1 MRRGFTLVE
10 LIVTL
15 ALLGLLSG
23 LAAATLGSLR
33 KAEPDTRAQALARAR
48 ERAIRTGT
56 RVRLDDAK
64 GESVLFLPDGRAV
77 GDGVEPFTGGPLDST
92 GGPPDAAP

>member
-10 LIVTL
+10 MIVSL

-23 LAAATLGSLR
+23 LAAATLGGQR
-33 KAEPDTRAQALARAR
+33 RTERETRAEALAGAR

-56 RVRLDDAK
+56 RVRLDHAG

-77 GDGVEPFTGGPLDST
+77 GVGVDPLTGGPLDASR
-92 GGPPDAAP
+92 

>member
-1 MRRGFTLVE
+1 VRRGFTLVE

-33 KAEPDTRAQALARAR
+33 MTKPDTRVQALARAR

-56 RVRLDDAK
+56 RVRLDEANGK
-64 GESVLFLPDGRAV
+64 SVLFLPDGRAV
-77 GDGVEPFTGGPLDST
+77 GHGVDPLTGGPH
-92 GGPPDAAP
+92 DASR

>member
-1 MRRGFTLVE
+1 VRRGTTLVE

-23 LAAATLGSLR
+23 LAAATLGGWR
-33 KAEPDTRAQALARAR
+33 KSEPDARARLLSRAR

-56 RVRLDDAK
+56 RIRLDEPD
-64 GESVLFLPDGRAV
+64 GRSVLFLPDGRAV
-77 GDGVEPFTGGPLDST
+77 GEGVDPLTGGS
-92 GGPPDAAP
+92 PDAAH

>member
-33 KAEPDTRAQALARAR
+33 MTESDTRVQALARAR

-56 RVRLDDAK
+56 RVRLDDPN

-77 GDGVEPFTGGPLDST
+77 GGGVDPFT
-92 GGPPDAAP
+92 GGPPDAAGGPADAAP

>member
-1 MRRGFTLVE
+1 VRRGFTLVE

-15 ALLGLLSG
+15 AVLGLLSG
-23 LAAATLGSLR
+23 LAAATLGSLQTT
-33 KAEPDTRAQALARAR
+33 EPDTRAQVLTRAR

-77 GDGVEPFTGGPLDST
+77 GDGIDPFI
-92 GGPPDAAP
+92 GGPPNAPR

>member
-23 LAAATLGSLR
+23 LAAATLGGLR
-33 KAEPDTRAQALARAR
+33 MTEPDTRAQALARAR

-56 RVRLDDAK
+56 RVRLDDAH

-77 GDGVEPFTGGPLDST
+77 GDGVDPLI
-92 GGPPDAAP
+92 GGPPDASR